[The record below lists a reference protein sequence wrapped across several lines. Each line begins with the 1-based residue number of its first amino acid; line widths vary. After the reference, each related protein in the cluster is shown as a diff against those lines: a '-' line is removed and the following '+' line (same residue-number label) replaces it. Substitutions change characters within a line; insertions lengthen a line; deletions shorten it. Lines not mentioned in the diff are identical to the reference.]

1 MARLLTI
8 PQPAGDDGSGPL
20 RPAQRKFNSLQ
31 QQIDKARRA
40 LKAWDAALPEFAR
53 QHAERVRPLRLE
65 AEKLRRETA
74 LRLDEWLQD
83 KGWARGEREL
93 MQELVSEL
101 AREALE
107 LHELPDQE
115 RATWK
120 ELHDRHAD
128 LGFDAQ
134 NAHEIE
140 VLKRM
145 FEHQTGLDLGD
156 EDFATEAELLDHV
169 RERLHAR
176 SEEAAGEKAAE
187 PAKPKR
193 QSAAQKK
200 RAAEREAV
208 AAQAKQ
214 SLREVFRKLA
224 SSLHPDRA
232 VDAAD
237 AERRTALM
245 QRANAAYAK
254 EDLLALLSL
263 QLELEQIDDA
273 HLRKASDAQLQHF
286 NAVLQEQL
294 EELQAELQMRER
306 RLCADYELKPRRALQ
321 PEKLSALIADAVA
334 DWNAELYQAGREHA
348 ALLTREGT
356 KRWLKK
362 LKSLA
367 R

>member
-1 MARLLTI
+1 MSHLLTV
-8 PQPAGDDGSGPL
+8 PQGADGEAL
-20 RPAQRKFNSLQ
+20 RPAQRKFNQLQ
-31 QQIDKARRA
+31 TQIAKARRQ
-40 LKAWDAALPEFAR
+40 LQAWDAALPAFAR
-53 QHAERVRPLRLE
+53 LHTERVRPLRLE
-65 AEKLRRETA
+65 AEQLRRDTA
-74 LRLDEWLQD
+74 LKLDEWLQD

-93 MQELVSEL
+93 MQSLCCEL

-107 LHELPDQE
+107 AHELPDEQ
-115 RATWK
+115 RAAWK
-120 ELHDRHAD
+120 ELHDRHAE

-156 EDFATEAELLDHV
+156 EDFDSEAELLRHV
-169 RERLHAR
+169 RERMSAR
-176 SEEAAGEKAAE
+176 REEEQQA
-187 PAKPKR
+187 PPPPPKR

-208 AAQAKQ
+208 AAQAKA

-232 VDAAD
+232 SDEADAA
-237 AERRTALM
+237 RRTALM

-254 EDLLALLSL
+254 EDLLALLNL
-263 QLELEQIDDA
+263 QLEIEQIDAA

-294 EELQAELQMRER
+294 AELQAELAMRER
-306 RLCADYELKPRRALQ
+306 RLLADYELQPRRALQ
-321 PEKLSALIADAVA
+321 PEKLEALIADAMA
-334 DWNAELYQAGREHA
+334 DWNAELFHAGRELAQLH
-348 ALLTREGT
+348 TREGT
-356 KRWLKK
+356 RRWLKK
-362 LKSLA
+362 LKSEA
-367 R
+367 RLG